1 MDESFDVCDG
11 LGKVKELEK
20 RGGFISVVVEEL
32 DMAVAAAR
40 RNSRTRP
47 ILERINILLIPCGE
61 L

>member
-32 DMAVAAAR
+32 DMAVAASR
-40 RNSRTRP
+40 RNSRTMP
-47 ILERINILLIPCGE
+47 ILERINIY
-61 L
+61 